1 MRAKSQAPTVITKG
15 PILKVLRKNKKP
27 QMKKEIIK
35 PVKEK
40 TPEKLKTR
48 PKSEIPGFSFT
59 LNFPKIEELQ
69 VSEKI
74 FQIMNEHS
82 LYPKSIFSDTDCPP
96 TPPDNSLFD
105 VLESPSLFNTP
116 KMQEKS
122 DFGTQTDKKSK
133 SLKSDGF
140 LRRSQRLANKKLPKE
155 KLDTKS
161 YTVKKIKYN

>member
-1 MRAKSQAPTVITKG
+1 MRAKSQAPTALTKG
-15 PILKVLRKNKKP
+15 PVLKGLNKNKKP
-27 QMKKEIIK
+27 QTRKEVKKPI
-35 PVKEK
+35 KEK
-40 TPEKLKTR
+40 TPEKVKPR

-59 LNFPKIEELQ
+59 LNFPKIEDLQ

-105 VLESPSLFNTP
+105 VLETSSQFNTP
-116 KMQEKS
+116 KKQEKS

-133 SLKSDGF
+133 NFKSDGP
-140 LRRSQRLANKKLPKE
+140 LRRSQRLANKKLYKE
-155 KLDTKS
+155 RLDTKS